1 MSDII
6 FGRNSVEEAFRSGKE
21 IEKVFVLNSMRGEF
35 EVYVRNICREKSVPL
50 AKVPEQKL
58 AELCGPRSA
67 HQGVAA
73 MISRINY
80 VDYRDVISASFE
92 RGTDPLVVVLD
103 SITDIRNIGAIA
115 RSAWFFGADCI
126 ILTGNISGSISEDAV
141 KSSAGAILN
150 IPVSREKSVFTTVSQ
165 LQSMG
170 LKVVATALKSTLSPA
185 ESELSGP
192 SAILMGS
199 EEKGLHYKVL
209 EVSDETVKIPS
220 GNDFDSLNVS
230 VAAGILLYEA
240 IRQRFTAGKGK

>member
-21 IEKVFVLNSMRGEF
+21 IEKVYMLNSMRGEF
-35 EVYVRNICREKSVPL
+35 EVFVRNICREKSVPL

-58 AELCGPRSA
+58 AELCGSKVA

-73 MISRINY
+73 LISKLHY
-80 VDYRDVISASFE
+80 ADYRDVISSAYE
-92 RGTDPLVVVLD
+92 RGGTPFVIVLD
-103 SITDIRNIGAIA
+103 SVTDIRNIGAIA
-115 RSAWFFGADCI
+115 RSAWFFGADGI

-150 IPVSREKSVFTTVSQ
+150 IPVSREKSVFTAISN
-165 LQSMG
+165 LQAMG
-170 LKVVATALKSTLSPA
+170 LKVVATALKTSLSPA
-185 ESELSGP
+185 ECDLHGP
-192 SAILMGS
+192 LAILMGS

-209 EVSDETVKIPS
+209 EVADEAVRIPS

-240 IRQRFTAGKGK
+240 KRQRMSATSK